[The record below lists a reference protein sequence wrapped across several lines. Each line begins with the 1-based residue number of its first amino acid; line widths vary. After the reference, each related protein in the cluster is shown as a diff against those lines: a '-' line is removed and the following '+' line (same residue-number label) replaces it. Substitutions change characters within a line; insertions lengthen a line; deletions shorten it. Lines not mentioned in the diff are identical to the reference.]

1 MEIKKG
7 KFVIKSEW
15 TREEI
20 SDFEITM
27 GLDAEKIMVKNLIIV
42 SLSAGNRVRCTAS
55 LVERVEGEDES
66 LVNDLDLI
74 GMI

>member
-27 GLDAEKIMVKNLIIV
+27 GLDAEKIMEEI
-42 SLSAGNRVRCTAS
+42 
-55 LVERVEGEDES
+55 LVAEIKEYKQARKIPALTGRIS
-66 LVNDLDLI
+66 KI
-74 GMI
+74 KTK

>member
-27 GLDAEKIMVKNLIIV
+27 GLDAEKIMEEI
-42 SLSAGNRVRCTAS
+42 
-55 LVERVEGEDES
+55 LVAEIKEYKKARKIPALTGRIS
-66 LVNDLDLI
+66 KI
-74 GMI
+74 KTK